1 MHPLLLAA
9 ALLARFSVPA
19 TDSSS
24 LYRILLL
31 RAAPGRLL
39 EVIDLYKRQLPVYD
53 RAGESRPFLLR
64 HSQGDQWD
72 LLLLVPMESFT
83 AYYAPDRAAR
93 RHHAAEQSGMPD
105 SAFEAEVASRT
116 AWREDVF
123 LAGPP
128 SARVAAALG
137 AGEFYHIEMHLAL
150 PGRRADLRREREMEN
165 AFEAALGRPQDL
177 IFTRVAGAAWDVVTI
192 GTYRDLKH
200 YAESV
205 DIPADRQDAAARA
218 AGFESGDAIGPF
230 LRTLISSHHDTL
242 ARAVR

>member
-1 MHPLLLAA
+1 MHTLFLAA
-9 ALLARFSVPA
+9 TLLARLPVA
-19 TDSSS
+19 DSGS

-39 EVIDLYKRQLPVYD
+39 EVINLYRRRFPVYD
-53 RAGESRPFLLR
+53 GAGESRPFLLR

-72 LLLLVPMESFT
+72 LLLVFPMESFS
-83 AYYAPDRAAR
+83 AYYAPDRIAR
-93 RHHAAEQSGMPD
+93 RQRAADQSGMPD
-105 SAFEAEVASRT
+105 AAFDAEVASRT

-128 SARVAAALG
+128 PARVAAALS

-150 PGRRADLRREREMEN
+150 PGRQADLRREREMEN

-177 IFTRVAGAAWDVVTI
+177 IFTRVAGAAWDVITI
-192 GTYRDLKH
+192 GTFRDLKH
-200 YAESV
+200 YAESD

-218 AGFESGDAIGPF
+218 AGFESADAIGSF